1 MMKNPQNRATFGG
14 RISAVL
20 VAAGSAVG
28 LGNIWRFPYVAG
40 DNGGSAF
47 LLIYILCILFLG
59 LPLMIAEFSI
69 GKATHRNAVGAFRML
84 DKRWCIVGYMGIL
97 ASVLILGFYL
107 VVAGWTAEYMIHSF
121 TSDLVRQ
128 TSTEAHR
135 LSFEQFITHPWK
147 PVFYSTFFAV
157 ATHLI
162 VTLGVKQGIER
173 AAKVMM
179 PLLFLFLIVL
189 SIHSILLPGGMEGV
203 RFFLMPDFSKVTA
216 SSVLTALG
224 QSFFSLSIGLG
235 TMITYASYFTPKTR
249 IMQTALH
256 VTILDTIVALL
267 AGLMIFPAVFSAG
280 IEPDSGPSLVFIT
293 LPVIFSSMPMSVLWS
308 TIFFLL
314 LVIAALTSTISLHEA
329 ATAYLHEEWA
339 MSRRNAARCT
349 TAVTALLGVLASLS
363 LGVLSGFRICG
374 LNIFDSLDFVTANV
388 LLPLGGL
395 LICIFTGWRW
405 KSKDFAPQLYADA
418 TDAVHK
424 PAYRLFRFL
433 IRYAC
438 PLTMLLLFMDNLGLK
453 IF

>member
-1 MMKNPQNRATFGG
+1 MKESQHRATFGG

-20 VAAGSAVG
+20 VAAGGAVG

-40 DNGGSAF
+40 DNGGGAF

-69 GKATHRNAVGAFRML
+69 GKATHRNAVGAFHLL
-84 DKRWCIVGYMGIL
+84 DRRWSGIGYMGVL
-97 ASVLILGFYL
+97 SSVLILGFYL

-128 TSTEAHR
+128 PSAEVHRHTFEA
-135 LSFEQFITHPWK
+135 FITHPWK
-147 PVFYSTFFAV
+147 PVFYATLFAA

-162 VTLGVKQGIER
+162 VTLGVKEGIER

-189 SIHSILLPGGMEGV
+189 SVHSMLLPGGIEGL
-203 RFFLMPDFSKVTA
+203 RFFLTPDFSKVTA

-235 TMITYASYFTPKTR
+235 TMITYASYFTPETSIR
-249 IMQTALH
+249 HTALH
-256 VTILDTIVALL
+256 VTLLDTLVALL

-280 IEPDSGPSLVFIT
+280 IEPAAGPSLVFIT
-293 LPVIFSSMPMSVLWS
+293 LPTIFGSMPLGELWS

-314 LVIAALTSTISLHEA
+314 LVIAALTSTISLHETV
-329 ATAYLHEEWA
+329 TAYLQEEWA
-339 MSRRNAARCT
+339 LSRFAAARCT
-349 TAVTALLGVLASLS
+349 TLFTALLGALASLS
-363 LGVLSGFRICG
+363 LGVLQEWRIGG
-374 LNIFDSLDFVTANV
+374 LTLFDALDFVTANI

-395 LICIFTGWRW
+395 LICVFVGWRW
-405 KSKDFAPQLYADA
+405 KRDEIASQLYAPTGGA
-418 TDAVHK
+418 HRR
-424 PAYRLFRFL
+424 PGFSIFRFL
-433 IRYAC
+433 VRYFC
-438 PLTMLLLFMDNLGLK
+438 PVVMLLLFLDNLGWKL
-453 IF
+453 F